1 MAMRKILVDETN
13 RELCEHG
20 TVGFPMTVN
29 HDDLWAFEGKSVPIH
44 WHNDLEISL
53 PREGEAIYQVYRKSY
68 TVRPGDVLLLNRN
81 VPHSCHSPNNSHAR
95 YSTFLTRPDFICGE
109 YGSDVERRCFRPF
122 LQNSAVPC
130 ILLTSESSCTR
141 TVIQKLN
148 ETEALFDQKTFC
160 YELKIKGLLCEIF
173 GMILC
178 EHQND
183 LAKFIPA
190 NQLELERLEQM
201 LDYLNTHFGSVI
213 SLQELADQVHL
224 SREVCCRLFK
234 KMTVIENVKAAMLEE
249 LTYNMPQAI
258 FRTKAYWQ
266 QEAAATARAKE
277 LLQVVHLSGKEDLEA
292 DNLPYG
298 EQRRLEI
305 ARALATNMKL
315 LLLDEPAAGM
325 NPTETEELL
334 EIIDYIRSEFKVSV
348 LLIEHDMSLVMK
360 ICERIQVLD
369 FGTTI
374 ASGTPAEIANDPHVI
389 EAYLGK
395 DKEEEVE
402 ADA

>member
-1 MAMRKILVDETN
+1 MSQQQNSNTHDQIKCFCLDQAGAHALTDPIPSACPKVLSHI
-13 RELCEHG
+13 
-20 TVGFPMTVN
+20 VGNCSHHCIV
-29 HDDLWAFEGKSVPIH
+29 
-44 WHNDLEISL
+44 
-53 PREGEAIYQVYRKSY
+53 YQYRKL
-68 TVRPGDVLLLNRN
+68 VCFRCCGI
-81 VPHSCHSPNNSHAR
+81 SCNCC
-95 YSTFLTRPDFICGE
+95 STFLARPDFICGE

-234 KMTVIENVKAAMLEE
+234 KMTGKTITGYLEE
-249 LTYNMPQAI
+249 YRVNQSLPLVQSCQYSMIQIADMTGFSNASR
-258 FRTKAYWQ
+258 F
-266 QEAAATARAKE
+266 ARAFRRQFGCNPGEYNSLK
-277 LLQVVHLSGKEDLEA
+277 LQK
-292 DNLPYG
+292 
-298 EQRRLEI
+298 
-305 ARALATNMKL
+305 
-315 LLLDEPAAGM
+315 
-325 NPTETEELL
+325 
-334 EIIDYIRSEFKVSV
+334 
-348 LLIEHDMSLVMK
+348 
-360 ICERIQVLD
+360 C
-369 FGTTI
+369 
-374 ASGTPAEIANDPHVI
+374 
-389 EAYLGK
+389 
-395 DKEEEVE
+395 
-402 ADA
+402 

>member
-29 HDDLWAFEGKSVPIH
+29 HDDLWAFEGKNVPIH

-53 PREGEAIYQVYRKSY
+53 PREGEAIYQVYQKSY

-95 YSTFLTRPDFICGE
+95 YSTFLARPDFIYGE
-109 YGSDVERRCFRPF
+109 YGSDVVFPDPLRKPGNYSDSELCSIARKF
-122 LQNSAVPC
+122 LRHR
-130 ILLTSESSCTR
+130 IGFTSRNSCTR

-148 ETEALFDQKTFC
+148 ETEALFNQKTFC

-201 LDYLNTHFGSVI
+201 LDYLNTHFESVI

-234 KMTVIENVKAAMLEE
+234 KMTGKTITGYLEE
-249 LTYNMPQAI
+249 YRVNQSLPLVQSRQYSMIQIADMTGFSNASR
-258 FRTKAYWQ
+258 F
-266 QEAAATARAKE
+266 ARAFRRQFGCNPGEYNSLK
-277 LLQVVHLSGKEDLEA
+277 LQK
-292 DNLPYG
+292 
-298 EQRRLEI
+298 
-305 ARALATNMKL
+305 
-315 LLLDEPAAGM
+315 
-325 NPTETEELL
+325 
-334 EIIDYIRSEFKVSV
+334 
-348 LLIEHDMSLVMK
+348 
-360 ICERIQVLD
+360 C
-369 FGTTI
+369 
-374 ASGTPAEIANDPHVI
+374 
-389 EAYLGK
+389 
-395 DKEEEVE
+395 
-402 ADA
+402 

>member
-1 MAMRKILVDETN
+1 MSQQQNSNTHDQVKCFCLNQTCAHALTDTVPSACTKILS
-13 RELCEHG
+13 HI
-20 TVGFPMTVN
+20 VGNCGHHCIV
-29 HDDLWAFEGKSVPIH
+29 
-44 WHNDLEISL
+44 
-53 PREGEAIYQVYRKSY
+53 YQYRKL
-68 TVRPGDVLLLNRN
+68 VCFRCCGI
-81 VPHSCHSPNNSHAR
+81 SCNCC
-95 YSTFLTRPDFICGE
+95 STFLARPDFICGE

-213 SLQELADQVHL
+213 SLQKLADQVHL

-234 KMTVIENVKAAMLEE
+234 KMTGKTITGYLEE
-249 LTYNMPQAI
+249 YRVNQSLPLVQSCQYSMIQIADMTGFSNASR
-258 FRTKAYWQ
+258 F
-266 QEAAATARAKE
+266 ARAFRRQFGCNPGEYNSLK
-277 LLQVVHLSGKEDLEA
+277 LQK
-292 DNLPYG
+292 
-298 EQRRLEI
+298 
-305 ARALATNMKL
+305 
-315 LLLDEPAAGM
+315 
-325 NPTETEELL
+325 
-334 EIIDYIRSEFKVSV
+334 
-348 LLIEHDMSLVMK
+348 
-360 ICERIQVLD
+360 C
-369 FGTTI
+369 
-374 ASGTPAEIANDPHVI
+374 
-389 EAYLGK
+389 
-395 DKEEEVE
+395 
-402 ADA
+402 

>member
-1 MAMRKILVDETN
+1 MSQQQNSNTHDQVKCFCLDQAGAHALTD
-13 RELCEHG
+13 
-20 TVGFPMTVN
+20 TVPSACTKVLSHIVGNCGHHCIV
-29 HDDLWAFEGKSVPIH
+29 
-44 WHNDLEISL
+44 
-53 PREGEAIYQVYRKSY
+53 YQYRKL
-68 TVRPGDVLLLNRN
+68 VCFRCCGI
-81 VPHSCHSPNNSHAR
+81 SCNCC
-95 YSTFLTRPDFICGE
+95 STFLARPDFICGE

-234 KMTVIENVKAAMLEE
+234 KMTGKTITGYLEE
-249 LTYNMPQAI
+249 YRVNQSLPLVQSCQYSMIQIADMTGFSNASR
-258 FRTKAYWQ
+258 F
-266 QEAAATARAKE
+266 ARAFRRQFGCNPGEYNSLK
-277 LLQVVHLSGKEDLEA
+277 LQK
-292 DNLPYG
+292 
-298 EQRRLEI
+298 
-305 ARALATNMKL
+305 
-315 LLLDEPAAGM
+315 
-325 NPTETEELL
+325 
-334 EIIDYIRSEFKVSV
+334 
-348 LLIEHDMSLVMK
+348 
-360 ICERIQVLD
+360 C
-369 FGTTI
+369 
-374 ASGTPAEIANDPHVI
+374 
-389 EAYLGK
+389 
-395 DKEEEVE
+395 
-402 ADA
+402 

>member
-53 PREGEAIYQVYRKSY
+53 PREGEAIYQVYQKSY

-81 VPHSCHSPNNSHAR
+81 VPHSCHSSNNSHAR
-95 YSTFLTRPDFICGE
+95 YSTFLARPDFICGE

-122 LQNSAVPC
+122 LQNSSVPC
-130 ILLTSESSCTR
+130 ILLASGNSCTR

-183 LAKFIPA
+183 LAKFVPA

-201 LDYLNTHFGSVI
+201 LDYLNTHFESVI

-224 SREVCCRLFK
+224 SKEVCCRLFK

-334 EIIDYIRSEFKVSV
+334 EIIDYIRSKFKVSV

-395 DKEEEVE
+395 DKEEEAE

>member
-95 YSTFLTRPDFICGE
+95 YSTFLARPDFICGE

-234 KMTVIENVKAAMLEE
+234 KMTGKTITGYLEE
-249 LTYNMPQAI
+249 YRVNQSLPLVQSCQYSMIQIADMTGFSNASR
-258 FRTKAYWQ
+258 F
-266 QEAAATARAKE
+266 ARAFRR
-277 LLQVVHLSGKEDLEA
+277 QFGC
-292 DNLPYG
+292 NPG
-298 EQRRLEI
+298 EY
-305 ARALATNMKL
+305 N
-315 LLLDEPAAGM
+315 
-325 NPTETEELL
+325 
-334 EIIDYIRSEFKVSV
+334 
-348 LLIEHDMSLVMK
+348 SLK
-360 ICERIQVLD
+360 QQKC
-369 FGTTI
+369 
-374 ASGTPAEIANDPHVI
+374 
-389 EAYLGK
+389 
-395 DKEEEVE
+395 
-402 ADA
+402 